1 MKKFIYLYFGGDT
14 ASDISEEERNK
25 IMGDW
30 VAYFDKLSGKVV
42 DMGAPFGERKTVG
55 GTETSTTNGY
65 TVISAEDLNEAVA
78 LTNGHPHLTAGGR
91 IDVIEAID
99 MQG

>member
-14 ASDISEEERNK
+14 ASNTTEEERNK
-25 IMGDW
+25 IMNDWMTYFTKLGD
-30 VAYFDKLSGKVV
+30 KVV

-55 GTETSTTNGY
+55 GAETSSANGY
-65 TVISAEDLNEAVA
+65 TVISAESLNDAVS
-78 LTNGHPHLTAGGR
+78 LTDGHPHLAAGGR
-91 IDVIEAID
+91 IDVIEAIN